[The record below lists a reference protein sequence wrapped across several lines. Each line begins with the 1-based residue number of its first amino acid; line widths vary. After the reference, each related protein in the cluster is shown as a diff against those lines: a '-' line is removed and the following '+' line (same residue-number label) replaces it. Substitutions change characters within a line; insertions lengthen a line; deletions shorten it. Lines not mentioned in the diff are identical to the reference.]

1 MLGDLTVVE
10 ADKAKLRVD
19 VVDQQVDKVGKA
31 FLGLTIACARCHD
44 HKFDPIPLRDYYAL
58 AGIFASTES
67 VCKAEWGVW
76 SWPTVS
82 KLPETPAE
90 QAERKARLERHRKAI
105 GALKAERERARHRIG
120 EIDALLAE
128 QGEGQGG

>member
-19 VVDQQVDKVGKA
+19 VIDQQVDKVSKA

-44 HKFDPIPLRDYYAL
+44 HKFDPIAQRDYYAM
-58 AGIFASTES
+58 AGIFSSTES

-76 SWPTVS
+76 SWPTVTES
-82 KLPETPAE
+82 AGNPGGTGRAE
-90 QAERKARLERHRKAI
+90 CQVRAASASHR
-105 GALKAERERARHRIG
+105 GAHGRA
-120 EIDALLAE
+120 
-128 QGEGQGG
+128 